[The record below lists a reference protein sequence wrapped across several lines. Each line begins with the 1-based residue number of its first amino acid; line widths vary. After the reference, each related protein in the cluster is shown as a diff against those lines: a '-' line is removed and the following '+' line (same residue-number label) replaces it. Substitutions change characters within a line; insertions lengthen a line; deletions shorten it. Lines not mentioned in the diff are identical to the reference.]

1 MTEKNSRDYSL
12 LETDVAAILNELFS
26 KSAFKGN
33 RHA

>member
-1 MTEKNSRDYSL
+1 MTEKSQNYSL
-12 LETDVAAILNELFS
+12 LETDVTVILNELFS